1 LVGAALLAITLGDT
15 ILAPRIGASSATLCN
30 DFTSLAA
37 RVKPA
42 DVITTTVLMMLG
54 LASTNALYTDFT
66 PITFAT
72 RASTTVSTTIATL
85 AIWLAYPII
94 TSLRYLVDVKNV
106 VVM

>member
-1 LVGAALLAITLGDT
+1 LVRAALLAITLRDT
-15 ILAPRIGASSATLCN
+15 ILASRIGTTRVTLCN
-30 DFTSLAA
+30 DFTSLTA

-66 PITFAT
+66 TITFAT

-85 AIWLAYPII
+85 ALWHTYLII
-94 TSLRYLVDVKNV
+94 TSLR
-106 VVM
+106 